1 MVKTALKTTRDKD
14 YSNWYLEVIK
24 EADLSENSDVKGCI
38 IFKPW
43 GYALWENIKEELD
56 GKFKETGHK
65 NVYFPLF
72 IPLRYLQKEAN
83 HVDGFAT
90 ECAVVTHHRLTKNDE
105 GKLIPDGELAEPLIV
120 RPTSET
126 IIGESFAKWVKSYR
140 DLPIKINQWANV
152 VRWEMRT
159 RPFLRT
165 SEFLWQEGHTVHAKK
180 EEAMEETFDI
190 LEIYKN
196 FMHDFLAVP
205 VICGE
210 KTEKERFPGADNT
223 YSIEAMMQNK
233 KALQA
238 GTSHYLG
245 QNFSK
250 AAGIKFQNSKEEEE
264 LAYTTSWGVSTRLIG
279 ALIMMHSD
287 DNGLVLPPKVA
298 PSHVVILPIYRNEEE
313 EKEVKE
319 YIEKITSKLKEKL
332 FNNKKIK
339 FEIDDRDIKGG
350 EKNWQWI
357 KKGVPLKVEVG
368 PKDVQKNLI
377 TLLKR
382 NNPELKKEFID
393 VEEFC
398 ENVVEILNKIQDEV
412 FEKANKFFND
422 NIIKIDDKDKFYKFF
437 TAKDKEVQEIH
448 GGFSLSHW
456 CGKVECEDKI
466 NEELAVSIRNIPLDS
481 EVEEGKCIYCNDKS
495 NKRVIFSKA
504 Y

>member
-1 MVKTALKTTRDKD
+1 MAKTALKTTREKD
-14 YSNWYLEVIK
+14 YSSWYLEVIK
-24 EADLSENSDVKGCI
+24 EADLAENSDVKGCI

-56 GKFKETGHK
+56 IRFKETGHK

-72 IPLRYLQKEAN
+72 IPLKYLQKEAN

-90 ECAVVTHHRLTKNDE
+90 ECAVVTHHRLKKNDE
-105 GKLIPDGELAEPLIV
+105 GKLVPDGELAEPLIV

-126 IIGESFAKWVKSYR
+126 IIGESFAKWIRSYR

-165 SEFLWQEGHTVHAKK
+165 AEFLWQEGHTAHATK
-180 EEAMEETFDI
+180 EEAMEETLDI
-190 LEIYKN
+190 LEIYQN

-210 KTEKERFPGADNT
+210 KTEKERFPGAENT

-250 AAGIKFQNSKEEEE
+250 AAGIKFQNSKQEEE

-279 ALIMMHSD
+279 GLIMTHSD

-298 PSHVVILPIYRNEEE
+298 PSQIVILPIYRNEEE
-313 EKEVKE
+313 EKIVKE
-319 YIEKITSKLKEKL
+319 YIEKITSKLKEKT
-332 FNNKKIK
+332 FDSKKIR
-339 FEIDDRDIKGG
+339 FEVDDRDIKGG

-357 KKGVPLKVEVG
+357 KKGVPLKIEVG
-368 PKDVQKNLI
+368 PKDVQKNSVAILR
-377 TLLKR
+377 R
-382 NNPELKKEFID
+382 NNPELKKEFIGVGEFCD
-393 VEEFC
+393 NVEEM
-398 ENVVEILNKIQDEV
+398 LNKIQEEIFD
-412 FEKANKFFND
+412 KANEFLND
-422 NIIKIDDKDKFYKFF
+422 NITKIDDKDEFYKFF
-437 TAKDKEVQEIH
+437 TAKNKKVPEIH
-448 GGFSLSHW
+448 GGFSFSHW
-456 CGKVECEDKI
+456 CGKRECEDKI
-466 NEELAVSIRNIPLDS
+466 NEELAVSIRNIPLES
-481 EVEEGKCIYCNDKS
+481 EVEEGKCIYCQEKS
-495 NKRVIFSKA
+495 DKRVIFSKA